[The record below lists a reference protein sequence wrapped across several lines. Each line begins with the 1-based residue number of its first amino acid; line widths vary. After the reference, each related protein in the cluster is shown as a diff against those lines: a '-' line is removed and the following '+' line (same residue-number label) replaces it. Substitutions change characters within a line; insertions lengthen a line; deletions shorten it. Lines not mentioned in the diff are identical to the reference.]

1 MRHFIV
7 RMRFAARILWRSLLT
22 IASRRSTVSESE
34 DFSLNDS
41 IAPGED
47 LSEPPLEDIE
57 PPRIFN
63 LQLEQRRQTLKKL
76 TL

>member
-7 RMRFAARILWRSLLT
+7 RMRFAARILWRSF
-22 IASRRSTVSESE
+22 RRSTVSESE

-41 IAPGED
+41 IAPGAD